1 MMMYDDHIWGGC
13 FQHISIIL
21 QYSDDEVGWQPARSG
36 ETDQIWLM
44 VIPFWPAEIPAFGL
58 VMGELFLFSMWN
70 PTYIPTFSNIYDD

>member
-1 MMMYDDHIWGGC
+1 MIISGVDVFSTLVSFYSIRTTKWDDS
-13 FQHISIIL
+13 Q
-21 QYSDDEVGWQPARSG
+21 QEVG